1 MEERMGFVVRAEGR
15 LTRGEEESLSTPG
28 VGGLRT
34 EVAPQVAASCCTR
47 PRRCP
52 RNLELCPGGCHCGWA
67 RENLIKESSVFPS
80 SARCDCEASVCP
92 SESH

>member
-1 MEERMGFVVRAEGR
+1 MGRAEDQAR
-15 LTRGEEESLSTPG
+15 LPLTRGEEESLSTPG

-34 EVAPQVAASCCTR
+34 EVAPQAAASCWTL

-52 RNLELCPGGCHCGWA
+52 RNLELCPGGRHCGCT

-80 SARCDCEASVCP
+80 SAR
-92 SESH
+92 

>member
-1 MEERMGFVVRAEGR
+1 MGAARLR
-15 LTRGEEESLSTPG
+15 LTSGEDESLSTPG

-34 EVAPQVAASCCTR
+34 EVAPQAAASCCTR

-52 RNLELCPGGCHCGWA
+52 RNLELCPGGRHCGCT
-67 RENLIKESSVFPS
+67 RENLIRESSVFPS
-80 SARCDCEASVCP
+80 SARWDSEASVCP